1 MKLIKPSY
9 EILPQAPGLEGVYK
23 QIELAGRTCYRSHDK
38 ITEDSAKNF
47 VYMLYNKKHLS
58 VLEHGTVYLKIS
70 YKSPETDGDYLSKMD
85 IITFFKRDPY
95 SRVIVGLD
103 VIDSSIGHCYITTNM
118 RVIAENEKFAAL
130 QYMCEPTDVHVKR
143 TTVRFICSRSTSHQL
158 VRHRSMSFA
167 QESQRQW
174 RLI

>member
-1 MKLIKPSY
+1 MKLVKPSF
-9 EILPQAPGLEGVYK
+9 EIKHQDSDLQGIYK
-23 QIELAGRTCYRSHDK
+23 HIEWVGRHCYKSHDK
-38 ITEDSAKNF
+38 ITETSAKEF
-47 VYMLYNKKHLS
+47 VDMLYNKKHLS

-70 YKSPETDGDYLSKMD
+70 YKSPETDSDYLSKMD

-95 SRVIVGLD
+95 SRVVIGLD
-103 VIDSSIGHCYITTNM
+103 VIDTSIGHCYITTNM
-118 RVIAENEKFAAL
+118 RVIAENGKFEVL
-130 QYMCEPTDVHVKR
+130 QYICEPTDCHAKR
-143 TTVRFICSRSTSHQL
+143 TTVKFICSRSTSHQL